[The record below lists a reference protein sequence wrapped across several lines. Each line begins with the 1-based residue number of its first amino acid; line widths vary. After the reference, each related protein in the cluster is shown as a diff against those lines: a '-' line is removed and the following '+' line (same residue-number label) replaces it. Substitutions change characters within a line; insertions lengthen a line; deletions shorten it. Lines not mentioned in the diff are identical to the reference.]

1 MFSHESEIDQ
11 RCHTTLFTLMKN
23 CIRYLNLKWAVFRF
37 VQRSVLLAIP
47 TVYRRSLVV
56 ARDPFSF
63 GMTDFDLSF
72 ELYGCLECSLT

>member
-1 MFSHESEIDQ
+1 MLPHESEIEQ
-11 RCHTTLFTLMKN
+11 RCLTTLFTLMKN
-23 CIRYLNLKWAVFRF
+23 GMRHLNLNWAVFRF

-56 ARDPFSF
+56 ACDPFSF

-72 ELYGCLECSLT
+72 ELYSCLECSLT